1 MPDSRRHRGQH
12 PADALLFGAS
22 QLPKLQQ
29 AVRDLSWLLSRG
41 YSERSALKLVGDRY
55 RLRDR
60 QRLGVSR
67 SACSRQSAA
76 RRSLHALPE
85 EAMRGNTLHIDG
97 FNLLITVESAL
108 SDGFILEGVDD
119 CLRDMASIHGSYRR
133 VLETE
138 GAIQLS
144 GQALQQLGVEKAV
157 WYLDR
162 PVSNSGRLRQAILD
176 KAAEQSWP
184 WEVDLLFNPDN
195 FLKESNIPA
204 ASSDSVVLDNVA
216 QWFNLARFIIC
227 HFIPD
232 ARILPMG
239 QLAKADHF

>member
-1 MPDSRRHRGQH
+1 
-12 PADALLFGAS
+12 
-22 QLPKLQQ
+22 
-29 AVRDLSWLLSRG
+29 
-41 YSERSALKLVGDRY
+41 
-55 RLRDR
+55 
-60 QRLGVSR
+60 
-67 SACSRQSAA
+67 
-76 RRSLHALPE
+76 
-85 EAMRGNTLHIDG
+85 MRGNTLHIDG

-108 SDGFILEGVDD
+108 SAGFILEGVDG

-195 FLKESNIPA
+195 SLKESNIPA

-227 HFIPD
+227 QFIPD